1 VQRALRATIGDVHG
15 EDLLAARQGA
25 EIWYRPV
32 QPDQSQQALDET
44 RRLPERH
51 PKEHFHH
58 QARRD
63 SSTIVSQVSPALT
76 SGRGPPT
83 HLGIKLNRQR
93 PPALES
99 VLICGPVRSH
109 VAGGVGL
116 LMQFSYHTGLTR

>member
-51 PKEHFHH
+51 PKEHFHR

-63 SSTIVSQVSPALT
+63 SSTIVGQVSPALT

-93 PPALES
+93 PPALER
-99 VLICGPVRSH
+99 VAICGPVRGL
-109 VAGGVGL
+109 VAVGVGL
-116 LMQFSYHTGLTR
+116 LMHFGYHTELTR